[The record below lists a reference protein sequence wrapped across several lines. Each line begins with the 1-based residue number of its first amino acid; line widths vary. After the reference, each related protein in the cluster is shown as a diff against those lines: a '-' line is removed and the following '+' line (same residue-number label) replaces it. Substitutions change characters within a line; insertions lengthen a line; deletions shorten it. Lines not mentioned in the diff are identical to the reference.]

1 MLKDVVQVTP
11 LNDYRLAARFEDGVE
26 GEIDVCATV
35 RFEGVFAPL
44 ADPEFFRQVR
54 VNEELGVICWPN
66 GADLDSD
73 VLYSEVTGAP
83 ILSPVPLAQS

>member
-11 LNDYRLAARFEDGVE
+11 LDNHRLTITFEDGVE
-26 GEIDVCATV
+26 GEIDVSTTV
-35 RFEGVFAPL
+35 PFEGIFAPP
-44 ADPEFFRQVR
+44 ADPKFFRQVR

-73 VLYSEVTGAP
+73 VLYSVSTGDPLPSA
-83 ILSPVPLAQS
+83 VPSAHS